1 MFKKL
6 FHGEKNKAK
15 NEVTQ
20 RQVDLISE
28 IDKGKKGFFYG
39 DLEDDKEYKEYKKM
53 QKKNSVNNAGGK
65 SNSFEFIDHS
75 DIEVD
80 FENIKFR
87 AKDKVSSGAYG
98 DVYKLTDGIT
108 YDERY
113 VAKKMPKFFLSN
125 TFSHGMPKMFHK
137 EVVAFRYLSDF
148 GIVPKII
155 YADYDKRFYIM
166 ERLDKT
172 LLDLLEDCKFEPK
185 HVSPFI
191 DLMCRITITPY
202 RHNDFHS
209 NNVMWSEKKG
219 KFFFIDW
226 GLFSLLD
233 NTKPLK
239 DYAYLSNRMPD
250 LKPATK
256 VYHKKDQPNNLH
268 LKGFANH
275 IIYYS
280 LLLFKEREPR
290 KWDKVFS
297 EFEEYY
303 ALTTPADG
311 FDNESGEDYETYM
324 RREFAYWESECAQ
337 KKREGTAGI
346 KKKKTDKK
354 GNNKNKKK
362 TNKKTDKKKTKKKG
376 NNKNKKK
383 TNKS

>member
-1 MFKKL
+1 MFKY
-6 FHGEKNKAK
+6 FQSEKKKAK

-39 DLEDDKEYKEYKKM
+39 DLEDDKEYKKM
-53 QKKNSVNNAGGK
+53 QKENSINNNAGGK
-65 SNSFEFIDHS
+65 SNSFEFINHR
-75 DIEVD
+75 DIQVD
-80 FENIKFR
+80 FEQIKFR
-87 AKDKVSSGAYG
+87 PKDMISRGAYG
-98 DVYKLTDGIT
+98 QVYKLTDGIT

-113 VAKKMPKFFLSN
+113 VAKKMPKFFGSDAIL
-125 TFSHGMPKMFHK
+125 THLPKMFHK
-137 EVVAFRYLSDF
+137 EVVAFRFLSDY

-172 LLDLLEDCKFEPK
+172 LRDLLEDCKFEPK

-209 NNVMWSEKKG
+209 NNVMWSAKQG

-239 DYAYLSNRMPD
+239 DYSYLSKRMPD

-256 VYHKKDQPNNLH
+256 VYHKKDQPDNLH
-268 LKGFANH
+268 LKGYANH
-275 IIYYS
+275 IMYYS

-290 KWDKVFS
+290 KWNEVLS

-311 FDNESGEDYETYM
+311 FDNPSGEDYETYM
-324 RREFAYWESECAQ
+324 RSEFAYWESECA
-337 KKREGTAGI
+337 KKKKGTAGLRKSNQ
-346 KKKKTDKK
+346 KKKSKDKK
-354 GNNKNKKK
+354 RSKKASKKNTKSSIK
-362 TNKKTDKKKTKKKG
+362 T
-376 NNKNKKK
+376 
-383 TNKS
+383 